1 MARVLGY
8 VAVKYND
15 PQVQQALVDNP
26 GYEWVAGFGDATWR
40 IVGVKNPDLF
50 KLARNLEAQGSTL
63 VRVLPAMSRTFNNLP
78 AGKRA
83 WLESHG
89 VTFQPGD
96 SMHDIMV
103 KLTGDEEF
111 GQE

>member
-1 MARVLGY
+1 MARIIGY
-8 VAVKYND
+8 VAIKYND
-15 PQVQQALVDNP
+15 PRVKQALTDNP
-26 GYEWVAGFGDATWR
+26 GYEWVAGFGTATWR

-50 KLARNLEAQGSTL
+50 GLAKRLEAQGSTL
-63 VRVLPAMSRTFNNLP
+63 VRVLPPMSRTFANLP
-78 AGKRA
+78 TAKKA
-83 WLESHG
+83 WLASHG

-103 KLTGDEEF
+103 KLTDDENF